1 MPVSHCSK
9 DSQMHRLIAATALCA
24 VALGAT
30 AGAAATPQVSA
41 HARPAGLA
49 MQTAATPAMRAER
62 VRTGGTATVAAS
74 TNSSHAEAGQ
84 GEGDPAQT
92 GPATLLAAVALM
104 LGVALRRMGAGPR

>member
-1 MPVSHCSK
+1 
-9 DSQMHRLIAATALCA
+9 MHRLIVATALCA

-30 AGAAATPQVSA
+30 ASPAVTPQVSA

-62 VRTGGTATVAAS
+62 IRTGGTATAAAS
-74 TNSSHAEAGQ
+74 TKSKHADAGQ
-84 GEGDPAQT
+84 VEGDSAHT
-92 GPATLLAAVALM
+92 GPAMLLAAVALM